1 MTRAVAESMR
11 TSGQGSIVNV
21 SSVAG
26 VMGVGGSVAYAASKG
41 ALITMTLSLAR
52 ALGPEIRVNCI
63 FPGFIQGDWLEKGLG
78 SDAYQA
84 AKANVEASS
93 PLQVACTPDMI
104 AEGILYFVCGA
115 DVVTG
120 ETIIMDGGMHLAQA
134 GMSKR

>member
-1 MTRAVAESMR
+1 MAAHLY
-11 TSGQGSIVNV
+11 
-21 SSVAG
+21 SVAKAA
-26 VMGVGGSVAYAASKG
+26 VIHLTKSVA
-41 ALITMTLSLAR
+41 LE
-52 ALGPEIRVNCI
+52 LGEFGIRVNCI
-63 FPGFIQGDWLEKGLG
+63 CPGFIQGDWLEQGLG

-84 AKANVEASS
+84 AKASVEASS

-134 GMSKR
+134 GLSKR